1 MAAVATLVVA
11 AAVLCGGG
19 SGGPA
24 SERVSS
30 GPDLGEEFALFRR
43 AANSRDRL
51 PPQLAPPLA
60 AISRFGLDMG
70 AAKLAYSGVVNRIYA
85 VPGGRAVCLFDT
97 MGVSSTC
104 WPPATVAKGMAV
116 NTSLCPPS
124 LPAHTMQMVGLLPD
138 GIRRAW
144 VVMEDGRRKAA
155 PVTHNLFLLN
165 LLFGRSLPARLIWR
179 RGTEVHNQIAGIS
192 PRIARL
198 ACARER

>member
-1 MAAVATLVVA
+1 MAA
-11 AAVLCGGG
+11 
-19 SGGPA
+19 S
-24 SERVSS
+24 R
-30 GPDLGEEFALFRR
+30 GEEFALFRR
-43 AANSRDRL
+43 AASPRDRL
-51 PPQLAPPLA
+51 PPQLTPPPAAVRRLA
-60 AISRFGLDMG
+60 LDIG

-116 NTSLCPPS
+116 NTNLCPPG
-124 LPAHTMQMVGLLPD
+124 LPPRTMQMVGLLPD

-144 VVMEDGRRKAA
+144 VVMEDGRRKVA

-165 LLFGRSLPARLIWR
+165 LPFDQSLPARLIWR
-179 RGTEVHNQIAGIS
+179 RGANVHNQIAGIS
-192 PRIARL
+192 SRIARL